1 MHISRIVKGALM
13 AMSVSIAPAY
23 AQDLRIALGYTD
35 TYAMYQPLE
44 NFAATLKEKAG
55 LAARV
60 YPMSLLTLAETGGG
74 VSDGLAD
81 VGFVV
86 FPYHAAEFS
95 EMNLPA
101 NLSLLATTG
110 KVSRMP
116 GAAMAGA
123 TMEYALLN
131 CDDCQ
136 DQMRDNNQVYLA
148 GASTPPYQL
157 LCNTPLHTVDHIKG
171 SRLRAGAGNWS
182 RWAEAM
188 GATPIS
194 MPGNDIY
201 DAVNQKLVH
210 CTMNAVGDLVG
221 LRYID
226 IVSDVT
232 LGAPGGVFS
241 GLGAANFN
249 RDTWA
254 GFTDEQRA
262 VIIEASARLAAESV
276 IGYEEDNE
284 EGFEAAKTT
293 GRVRFHEVDADVV
306 AKGEAF
312 VESDLATIAEQFS
325 TGFQVANVE
334 QKIATFRELLEKWK
348 TLTME
353 LGTKDADRLAEL
365 YWSEIFS
372 KLDPAS
378 YGMN

>member
-1 MHISRIVKGALM
+1 MRVSDIFKSAAV
-13 AMSVSIAPAY
+13 AMVVFAAPAH
-23 AQDLRIALGYTD
+23 AQELRIALGYTD
-35 TYAMYQPLE
+35 TYALYQPLE

-55 LAARV
+55 ISARV
-60 YPMSLLTLAETGGG
+60 YPMSLLTLAETAGG

-81 VGFVV
+81 AGFVV

-95 EMNLPA
+95 EMNLAA

-110 KVSRMP
+110 EVSKMP

-123 TMEYALLN
+123 TMEYALFN

-148 GASTPPYQL
+148 GTSTPPYQL
-157 LCNTPLHTVDHIKG
+157 LCNTPIYTEDHIRG

-201 DAVNQKLVH
+201 DAVNQKLVQ

-226 IVSDVT
+226 IVSDIT

-262 VIIEASARLAAESV
+262 AIIEASARLAAESV

-284 EGFEAAKTT
+284 EGVEAANKA
-293 GRVRFHEVDADVV
+293 GKIRFHEIDPAVV
-306 AKGEAF
+306 TKSEAF
-312 VESDLATIAEQFS
+312 VESDLGTIAQQFS
-325 TGFQVANVE
+325 SGFQVANVE

-348 TLTME
+348 GLTME
-353 LGTKDADRLAEL
+353 LGTKDADRLTEL

-378 YGMN
+378 YAMN